1 MAARMSRHDVNRS
14 ATDVPESRP
23 QAQGALPVPQPSRA
37 ERARRTAY
45 RGRFAVLYV
54 ILAAIAGAAIG
65 TTIVLIGRGSPAP
78 APPWSD
84 WQPEGS
90 GERRIAQIADHVART
105 YRLPSGSQL
114 VSAVGGPPSAPT
126 QDGTLVR
133 MRFILV
139 GPQTARGQEEAD
151 DVKAIDAGGAV
162 SYVLCGIGG
171 RSACVIG
178 EGTPSAARQAL
189 LRREALELALYTF
202 KYVDG
207 SDSVAVLLPQDNPN
221 LPPTAVFL
229 QRSDVTGELSQP
241 IGETLPAPIVPDIGG
256 ITAEEMTTID
266 RLTRP
271 HLYSYQYDSAQD
283 GSPMMVLTPALG

>member
-1 MAARMSRHDVNRS
+1 MSRHDVNRS
-14 ATDVPESRP
+14 TTEVPGGP
-23 QAQGALPVPQPSRA
+23 QPAQKALPVAEPSRA

-65 TTIVLIGRGSPAP
+65 TTVVLIGRGSPAP

-90 GERRIAQIADHVART
+90 GERRIAQIADHVAHG

-114 VSAVGGPPSAPT
+114 VSAVGGPPSAPS

-139 GPQTARGQEEAD
+139 GPQTARGQAEAD
-151 DVKAIDAGGAV
+151 DVRAVNANDAV
-162 SYVLCGIGG
+162 SYVLCGVGG
-171 RSACVIG
+171 RSCAIA
-178 EGTPSAARQAL
+178 EGSPSAERQAL

-202 KYVDG
+202 KY
-207 SDSVAVLLPQDNPN
+207 
-221 LPPTAVFL
+221 
-229 QRSDVTGELSQP
+229 
-241 IGETLPAPIVPDIGG
+241 
-256 ITAEEMTTID
+256 
-266 RLTRP
+266 
-271 HLYSYQYDSAQD
+271 
-283 GSPMMVLTPALG
+283 

>member
-1 MAARMSRHDVNRS
+1 VTGNDVNRS
-14 ATDVPESRP
+14 TTDLPGGHAP
-23 QAQGALPVPQPSRA
+23 AQAALPVAQPSRA

-54 ILAAIAGAAIG
+54 LLAALAGAAIG
-65 TTIVLIGRGSPAP
+65 TTVVLVGRGSPAP

-90 GERRIAQIADHVART
+90 GERRIAQIADHVARP
-105 YRLPSGSQL
+105 YRLPSGNQL
-114 VSAVGGPPSAPT
+114 VSAVGGPPSAPA

-139 GPQTARGQEEAD
+139 GPQTARGQAEAD
-151 DVKAIDAGGAV
+151 DVRAVDARNAV
-162 SYVLCGIGG
+162 SYVLCGVGA
-171 RSACVIG
+171 RSCAIA
-178 EGTPSAARQAL
+178 EGTPSAERQAL

-207 SDSVAVLLPQDNPN
+207 VSAVAVVLPQDNPQ

-229 QRSDVTGELSQP
+229 ERSNVSPELSRP
-241 IGETLPAPIVPDIGG
+241 LDETLPAPIVPDIGG
-256 ITAEEMTTID
+256 ITADELTTID

>member
-1 MAARMSRHDVNRS
+1 MSRQDVNRS
-14 ATDVPESRP
+14 ATDVPARRSP
-23 QAQGALPVPQPSRA
+23 AQGALPVAQPSRA

-54 ILAAIAGAAIG
+54 VLAAIAGAAVG
-65 TTIVLIGRGSPAP
+65 TTVVLVSKGSPAP

-90 GERRIAQIADHVART
+90 AERKVAQIADHVARP
-105 YRLPSGSQL
+105 YRLPSGNQL

-126 QDGTLVR
+126 ADGTLVR

-139 GPQTARGQEEAD
+139 GPQTARGQAEAD
-151 DVKAIDAGGAV
+151 DVRAVDAGSAI
-162 SYVLCGIGG
+162 SYVLCGVGG
-171 RSACVIG
+171 RSCAIG
-178 EGTPSAARQAL
+178 EGSPSPERQAL

-202 KYVDG
+202 KYADDV
-207 SDSVAVLLPQDNPN
+207 SSVAVLLPQDNPQV
-221 LPPTAVFL
+221 PPIAVFFE
-229 QRSDVTGELSQP
+229 RSNLSAELSEP
-241 IGETLPAPIVPDIGG
+241 LGDTLTAPIVPDIGG
-256 ITAEEMTTID
+256 ISADELTSID

>member
-1 MAARMSRHDVNRS
+1 MSRTDVNRS
-14 ATDVPESRP
+14 ATDVPSGRP
-23 QAQGALPVPQPSRA
+23 QAQGALPVAQPSRA

-65 TTIVLIGRGSPAP
+65 TTIILVGRGSPAP

-90 GERRIAQIADHVART
+90 GERRIAQIADHVARP
-105 YRLPSGSQL
+105 YRLPSGNQL
-114 VSAVGGPPSAPT
+114 VSAVGGPPSAPA

-151 DVKAIDAGGAV
+151 DVTALDANGAV
-162 SYVLCGIGG
+162 SYVLCGVGG
-171 RSACVIG
+171 RSCAIAEG
-178 EGTPSAARQAL
+178 EPSPERQAL

-207 SDSVAVLLPQDNPN
+207 VSSVVVLLPQDNPQ

-229 QRSDVTGELSQP
+229 ERPSVSTELSQP
-241 IGETLPAPIVPDIGG
+241 LRETLPAPIVPDIGG
-256 ITAEEMTTID
+256 IAADELTTID

>member
-1 MAARMSRHDVNRS
+1 MAGSLRQEDVNRS
-14 ATDVPESRP
+14 AADVPAP
-23 QAQGALPVPQPSRA
+23 VQPPAQAALPVGEPSRA

-65 TTIVLIGRGSPAP
+65 TTIVLVGRGSPAP

-90 GERRIAQIADHVART
+90 AQRRVAQIADHVARP
-105 YRLPSGSQL
+105 YRLPSGNQL
-114 VSAVGGPPSAPT
+114 VSAVGGPPSAPIN
-126 QDGTLVR
+126 GTLVP

-151 DVKAIDAGGAV
+151 DVRAVDAGGAV
-162 SYVLCGIGG
+162 SYVLCGVGG
-171 RSACVIG
+171 RSCAIG
-178 EGTPSAARQAL
+178 EGAPSAERQAL

-207 SDSVAVLLPQDNPN
+207 VDSVAVVLPQDNPN

-229 QRSDVTGELSQP
+229 EQPDVGGELSRP
-241 IGETLPAPIVPDIGG
+241 LAETLTAPIVPDIGG
-256 ITAEEMTTID
+256 IAADELSTID

-271 HLYSYQYDSAQD
+271 HLYSYQYDVAQD
-283 GSPMMVLTPALG
+283 GSPMMLLSPALG